1 MNSKKLS
8 VLMPMYNE
16 GLTAAANI
24 LETDAYFRRLE
35 IDYEI
40 VAVDDGSVD
49 MTYDKALEAA
59 REHIKVIKLEKNEGK
74 GEALRQAFDSCTGEL
89 VMFLDGDLDIHPK
102 QFAALFDVMKDKGA
116 DVVIGS
122 KRHPDSVLNYPPAR
136 KILSAGYF
144 FIVKMLF
151 GLPLR
156 DTQTG
161 IKLFDAAVLKKVFHR
176 VLIKRYAFDLELLV
190 LAHYY
195 GFKIAEAPV
204 VVDYKGKYGHITPK
218 LIFKMLWD
226 TAAVFYRLRVTGYY
240 DKRKTK

>member
-1 MNSKKLS
+1 MRFKKLS

-16 GLTAAANI
+16 EMAAAANI
-24 LETDAYFRRLE
+24 METDGYFRNLGIE
-35 IDYEI
+35 YEI
-40 VAVDDGSVD
+40 VVMDDGSKD
-49 MTYDKALEAA
+49 FTYDSAMKAS
-59 REHIKVIKLEKNEGK
+59 REYIKVYKLPKNEGK
-74 GEALRQAFDSCTGEL
+74 GEALREAFNKCTGDL

-102 QFAALFDVMKDKGA
+102 QFEVLFDILSRENA

-122 KRHPDSVLNYPPAR
+122 KRHPQSILNYPTGR

-144 FIVKMLF
+144 FIVKAFF

-161 IKLFDAAVLKKVFHR
+161 IKLFKAEVLKKVFHK
-176 VLIKRYAFDLELLV
+176 VLIKRYAFDLELLI
-190 LAHYY
+190 LAHHH

-204 VVDYKGKYGHITPK
+204 VVDYKGKYGHINLK

-226 TAAVFYRLRVTGYY
+226 TMAIFYRLRILKYY
-240 DKRKTK
+240 DKI